1 MDNLEPLEKK
11 CPRCGKASANSS
23 NKAGRCSACLKKLR
37 IAKKTPGTYQHEHK
51 LADDALR
58 RQNGKNG
65 TASKKSKGRGTR
77 KGIISKIRAAYKKY
91 GKKTTLSPD
100 RKNNSEGYSS
110 SNTRMVPKKLNRG
123 RHHVD
128 GKKLKAWMKKS
139 ELEADDFVTLL
150 LAKAYE
156 TDTALGEALESLS
169 PEEMSVLLSDDT
181 ESTDT
186 HVQEENEVQDQD

>member
-1 MDNLEPLEKK
+1 MESLLKS
-11 CPRCGKASANSS
+11 CPRCGQPSANSS
-23 NKAGRCSACLKKLR
+23 NPAGRCAKCLKKLR
-37 IAKKTPGTYQHEHK
+37 HNKKKPGTMEHEQK

-77 KGIISKIRAAYKKY
+77 KGIISKVRAAYKKY

-139 ELEADDFVTLL
+139 EIDADDFVALF

-156 TDTALGEALESLS
+156 TDTALGEALGSLS
-169 PEEMSVLLSDDT
+169 AEEMSVLLSDDT
-181 ESTDT
+181 ESTDI
-186 HVQEENEVQDQD
+186 HGQEENQAEDQD

>member
-1 MDNLEPLEKK
+1 MQEILEKAK
-11 CPRCGKASANSS
+11 CVRCGKPNASGT
-23 NKAGRCSACLKKLR
+23 KGGRCSACLKKLKT
-37 IAKKTPGTYQHEHK
+37 AKKTPGTYQHEHK

-77 KGIISKIRAAYKKY
+77 KGIISKVRAAYKKY

-139 ELEADDFVTLL
+139 EIDADDFVALF

-156 TDTALGEALESLS
+156 TDTALGEALGSLS
-169 PEEMSVLLSDDT
+169 AEEMSVLLSDDT
-181 ESTDT
+181 ESTDI
-186 HVQEENEVQDQD
+186 HGQEENQAEDQD